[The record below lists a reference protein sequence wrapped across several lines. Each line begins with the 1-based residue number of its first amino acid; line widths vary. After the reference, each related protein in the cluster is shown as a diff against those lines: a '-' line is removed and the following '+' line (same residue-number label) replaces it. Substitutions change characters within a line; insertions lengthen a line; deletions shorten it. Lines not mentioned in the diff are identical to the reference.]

1 MKDYIIV
8 GGGIAAIS
16 FAEVL
21 YKNGKTFTMYCESLY
36 NATSVAA
43 GIYNP
48 VIVKRLS
55 LPYNASQHIKFIG
68 PFYSEI
74 EKRLAINV
82 DFTIPLLRR
91 FASVEEQN
99 NWFEAAD
106 KPGLSE
112 FIAAK
117 VVRAQ
122 YDGLDAPYGYGEV
135 LLAGYIDTGQL
146 LESYHMWL
154 RQTQAVIYE
163 NFDYSLLNVV
173 DSHVVYKGLD
183 AKHIVFAEG
192 FGVRNN
198 PYFNFVPLE
207 GTKGELLTIRAS
219 GLKLDSIVNAGI
231 FILPLGDNI
240 YKVGATYEW
249 TDKTNNPTAAAR
261 VELEGK
267 LNEIITCEYEV
278 LTHVA
283 GVRPTTKDRKPVIGT
298 HSDHKNLHILNG
310 LGTRGLMLG
319 PPMAQHLFDFIENEV
334 ELEKSVDV
342 NRFARN

>member
-21 YKNGKTFTMYCESLY
+21 LKNGKTFTMYCESLH
-36 NATSVAA
+36 NATSVAG

-55 LPYNASQHIKFIG
+55 LPYNASEHIKYVG

-74 EKRLAINV
+74 ENRLGVKVN
-82 DFTIPLLRR
+82 FPTPLLRR

-99 NWFEAAD
+99 NWFAAAD

-112 FIAAK
+112 FISAK
-117 VVRAQ
+117 VIRTN
-122 YDGLDAPYGYGEV
+122 YEGLDSPHGFGEV
-135 LLAGYIDTGQL
+135 LHTGFIDTDML
-146 LESYHMWL
+146 LECYHNWL
-154 RQTQAVIYE
+154 KSNDAVRYE
-163 NFDYSLLNVV
+163 YFDYPLLEITDVSV
-173 DSHVVYKGLD
+173 KYKD
-183 AKHIVFAEG
+183 TEAKHIVFAEG
-192 FGVRNN
+192 FGIRNN
-198 PYFNFVPLE
+198 LYFNFVPLE
-207 GTKGELLTIRAS
+207 GTKGELLTINAPK
-219 GLKLDSIVNAGI
+219 LQLDSIVNAGI
-231 FILPLGDNI
+231 FILPLGNDI

-249 TDKTNNPTAAAR
+249 TDKTNNPTDAAR
-261 VELEGK
+261 AELEEK
-267 LNEIITCEYEV
+267 LREIVHCDYKV

-283 GVRPTTKDRKPVIGT
+283 GVRPTTKDRKPVIGV
-298 HSDHKNLHILNG
+298 HNDYHNVHILNG

-319 PPMAQHLFDFIENEV
+319 PPMAQQLFDCIENGIAV
-334 ELEKSVDV
+334 ENVVDV